1 MAEFQEVARQY
12 ERMCDYFKDK
22 FGCESC
28 PLCSSKNESGKSCVF
43 VFYSEPR
50 QAEEIIMKWA
60 KEHPM
65 QTNADKFKEVF
76 GMELFHDGCGGVS
89 CPSDDTKCK
98 ECIYK
103 DFWNQE
109 YKEPKGE

>member
-1 MAEFQEVARQY
+1 MAEFQEVMKHWK
-12 ERMCDYFKDK
+12 RMCDTSKCENCGLDK
-22 FGCESC
+22 ECGCDTYINNN
-28 PLCSSKNESGKSCVF
+28 LK
-43 VFYSEPR
+43 

-60 KEHPM
+60 EEHPI

-76 GMELFHDGCGGVS
+76 GYDIDPKVDCCRLEACDGEC
-89 CPSDDTKCK
+89 DKCK
-98 ECIYK
+98 FD